1 MKTTIGSFF
10 SVILMSFCLSLT
22 GCTNKQRVKNK
33 ALVLAVEQFDN
44 QVQETAKAQFVDQ
57 ALQKG
62 FVDLTR
68 ENTKIDVESID
79 LKSDTEA
86 TAQLTIESFP
96 MSLVEELKKTPIKD
110 WKGKMAAAK
119 QKKTYT
125 LKLQKIEGT
134 WKILEQNENPQ

>member
-1 MKTTIGSFF
+1 
-10 SVILMSFCLSLT
+10 MSFCLSLT
-22 GCTNKQRVKNK
+22 ACTTKQRVKNK
-33 ALVLAVEQFDN
+33 ALVLAVEQFDT

-57 ALQKG
+57 AMQNG
-62 FVDLTR
+62 FVDFTR
-68 ENTKIDVESID
+68 ENTKIEVESLD

-96 MSLVEELKKTPIKD
+96 MSLVEELKKTPLKD

-125 LKLQKIEGT
+125 LKLQKIDGV
-134 WKILEQNENPQ
+134 WKILEKNENPQ